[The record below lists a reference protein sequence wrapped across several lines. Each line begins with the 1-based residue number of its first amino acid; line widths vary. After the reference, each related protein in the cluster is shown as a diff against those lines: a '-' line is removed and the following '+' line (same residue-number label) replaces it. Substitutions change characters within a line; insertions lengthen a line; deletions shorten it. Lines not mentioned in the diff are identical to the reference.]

1 VRKREAQAK
10 PGHDF
15 LQPVKTKV
23 SNGGP
28 MMSTAFASHRPVVM
42 GTNWMITSGHPLAS
56 QAGAAI
62 LEKGGNALD
71 AAIAAN
77 AVLGVVRPHMCGIGG
92 DAFIILYLE
101 RQKKLKVLNA
111 SGRSPYGATKD
122 FFAEKGMEKIPDKG
136 ILTATVPGAVDG
148 WITALEEHG
157 TMDLDAVLQRAID
170 YAERGFPVYKELSLV
185 IQNETPLLKSCPAS
199 ARIFLKDGRPP
210 KPGELLV
217 QSDLAESLKK
227 IAEGGKDAFYRGEIG
242 RALVKCSQEN
252 EGLFA
257 EKDLADHRSTWVEP
271 IEAAYRGYRIC
282 VVPPNSQ
289 GVGLLMQANILEN
302 FDLAKLGHNSTEYV
316 HLFVEA
322 KKLVFA
328 NRDVYVCDP
337 DFYSIPV
344 EKMVSK
350 AYAQEQMSRIDQN
363 RAASDVSP
371 THFRSAGEDTVY
383 LAVVDREGNAVSM
396 INSLYEAFGSG
407 MMVEG
412 TGIMLHNRGK
422 DFSLDPAH
430 VNCIEPHKRPYHTLS
445 PCMIFK
451 GGRPCMVLGTPG
463 ADGQTQTLLQVIAN
477 TIDFEAD
484 VQEAIESPRWRSNP
498 GNRLLIEGRF
508 PNEVIEGLKAKGHE
522 IELLP
527 AWSSI
532 CGGAQGIII
541 DGKRG
546 VFMAGADPRRQ
557 AYAIGC

>member
-1 VRKREAQAK
+1 
-10 PGHDF
+10 
-15 LQPVKTKV
+15 
-23 SNGGP
+23 
-28 MMSTAFASHRPVVM
+28 M
-42 GTNWMITSGHPLAS
+42 
-56 QAGAAI
+56 
-62 LEKGGNALD
+62 
-71 AAIAAN
+71 
-77 AVLGVVRPHMCGIGG
+77 
-92 DAFIILYLE
+92 
-101 RQKKLKVLNA
+101 LKVLNA

-328 NRDVYVCDP
+328 DRDVYVCDP

-371 THFRSAGEDTVY
+371 THFSSAGEDTVY

-422 DFSLDPAH
+422 DFSMDPAH
-430 VNCIEPHKRPYHTLS
+430 VNCIEHHKRPYHTLS